1 MAGMSIIG
9 QSLTV
14 LAAGIVVYYLTTL
27 MIWVGHYLPH
37 RPSSR
42 LRAFH
47 IGGHHTLYPDS
58 QHARSPRFLY
68 GWGRHESLVPQLPWL
83 IALAAA
89 FWILPVKFA
98 RPATVELLLVTVV
111 HSYVHTH
118 FHLTSSW
125 LARFAWFRRAQAVHD
140 LHHDRDINFMVFDYF
155 WDRVFRTFEEPAA

>member
-1 MAGMSIIG
+1 MAGMSMIG

-14 LAAGIVVYYLTTL
+14 LAAGIAVYYLTTL

-37 RPSSR
+37 CPGSR

-83 IALAAA
+83 IDGGPRYFRLAG
-89 FWILPVKFA
+89 
-98 RPATVELLLVTVV
+98 
-111 HSYVHTH
+111 
-118 FHLTSSW
+118 
-125 LARFAWFRRAQAVHD
+125 
-140 LHHDRDINFMVFDYF
+140 
-155 WDRVFRTFEEPAA
+155 RTA